1 MRKISLVLF
10 FAMLIPVFVSAASN
24 SDPAKEPA
32 GKWKFSIPDAPY
44 EYNTGYIEIKK
55 EEDGYSGV
63 MKFHDSDYGF
73 ACDDVKFKDEVISFG
88 LFVDGMDVFIT
99 MNFPEADKLSGTVIH
114 PDGEVYISATR
125 VVEEKK

>member
-1 MRKISLVLF
+1 MKKLSLLIIMVLF
-10 FAMLIPVFVSAASN
+10 MPVLISSNPVKDEANTPV
-24 SDPAKEPA
+24 

-44 EYNTGYIEIKK
+44 EYNNGYIEFKK
-55 EEDGYSGV
+55 EEEGYTGI
-63 MKFHDSDYGF
+63 MKFGESEYGF
-73 ACDDVKFKDEVISFG
+73 TCDGVQFKDEVISFG

-99 MNFPEADKLSGTVIH
+99 LNFPEPDKLSGTVLH